1 MRDTSHTLKPGLS
14 ELRSYLQG
22 LNCTRGGSALD
33 TVLRE
38 YLYCRVVMSSA
49 AIQVLHSVGS
59 WSASDSSDA
68 VRLVNSDSSE

>member
-1 MRDTSHTLKPGLS
+1 MKPGLN
-14 ELRSYLQG
+14 ELRSDLRSDLQD
-22 LNCTRGGSALD
+22 LNCTRGGGALD

-38 YLYCRVVMSSA
+38 NLYCRVVMSSA
-49 AIQVLHSVGS
+49 AIQVLQSVGS